1 MKVRDLV
8 KATYRLHP
16 NNQKM
21 RTFMMKGYRMSAHN
35 FCSLEKDQQEVL
47 FKAWVNFLNKLSKI
61 GKNLPVK

>member
-1 MKVRDLV
+1 
-8 KATYRLHP
+8 
-16 NNQKM
+16 
-21 RTFMMKGYRMSAHN
+21 MSADN